1 MSHFPFSNVKVWPPT
16 VTVAVALPENWGLT
30 EVGSAACVGV
40 ASAGCAGVCAAAVT
54 VDPAGVSVASSSPSP
69 PQAAKATKSSGR
81 TAIVKSVHVRDIQ
94 YLLPDHLGESGEG

>member
-1 MSHFPFSNVKVWPPT
+1 MSHFPFVKVKLWPPT
-16 VTVAVALPENWGLT
+16 VTLAVALPENWGLT

-54 VDPAGVSVASSSPSP
+54 VGLAGVCVAFSSPSP

-81 TAIVKSVHVRDIQ
+81 TAIVKSVHVRDIE
-94 YLLPDHLGESGEG
+94 YLLRDRLGESGEG